1 MEVHSAASGL
11 DLDGKRGDAN
21 EIDGAAAAEEE
32 AGRGQSVGDQ
42 GGPPSGAPVPEVFI
56 IPSAT
61 PLRTSARTVASIG
74 SLDFP
79 HTPTKTGMYHVRGHR
94 DSTTSIDS
102 VALKSTPASP
112 HVTPL
117 NGVTCVEY
125 VGQQSSALE
134 SVTGIIEK
142 DTGIESVENQ
152 MNADSAPF
160 EPEINK
166 AQKFF
171 SNMISSLSFRT
182 VGASPSPTNNKG
194 SLSPCESEEPCKYT
208 TVTSS
213 SLGSKATASNEN
225 KLPSENGIETNGDA
239 VSEPHSLPTPD
250 TNNTKKGYNKKLYED
265 KMLPGTN
272 YRFATRKRNSD
283 FHKLFDSVDADD
295 RLLDDFSCALS
306 REFLYQGRLYV
317 SESYICFNSNIL
329 GWVTN
334 LVVPIKDI
342 VSFEKTSTAGL
353 FPNGIALIMD
363 STKHYFASF
372 LSRDSTFEFL
382 EAVWTAYHTNSKALI
397 KPSAYLDVPLNIT
410 GEEFFLK
417 PIAELMQ
424 ITAPPSRASAAADG
438 NSDIQDAIMSV
449 DYVTPSGTI
458 NGSEEFRS
466 DAYEDTSDSDILSP
480 SEDNGKAMNEVFH
493 LKEACGYEYN
503 GPYYHHETS
512 FRYIPEEHAEFTL
525 AELTLNAPPGVVF
538 QLIFSEA
545 NPSFIEEFLTA
556 QSSTNISEIPP
567 FTEVNPEGQHYRNY
581 TYTKA
586 LAYPVGPRSTKCV
599 VQETVLH
606 RDYED
611 YINVVNTTK
620 TPDVPSGNSF
630 SVKTRYMFKWESPTT
645 SLLKVSF
652 WVEWVGSSWIRSMV
666 NNSCKSGQIEATKSL
681 VSQVYRYIDTYVEQR
696 VISVDL
702 NANDKSSLRTAAE
715 DDYLEAASRPRKKQ
729 LLSASSELSSSASSI
744 MGNSAVSAAST
755 AVSNSSPARGGSWR
769 YYTLYAMLTAISLL
783 LIANLILQARIASSL
798 NHRIDLGDRV
808 EWSASALDELADKI
822 SAVIAVRSDRLAV
835 VPPPTAR
842 SDAATGGQ
850 YVLLT
855 PEYSAFMEKL
865 ERLLAY
871 LDAHIVQH
879 PAE

>member
-1 MEVHSAASGL
+1 MDSRRTTSDL
-11 DLDGKRGDAN
+11 DLYGKTGSVN
-21 EIDGAAAAEEE
+21 EVDECAMAEEE
-32 AGRGQSVGDQ
+32 AGREESEGVQ
-42 GGPPSGAPVPEVFI
+42 GGPPLGAPVPEVFI
-56 IPSAT
+56 IPSIT
-61 PLRTSARTVASIG
+61 PLRTSARPVASVG
-74 SLDFP
+74 SLDFA

-117 NGVTCVEY
+117 NGVTSVEY
-125 VGQQSSALE
+125 VGQHSSALA
-134 SVTGIIEK
+134 SVTGIIEQ
-142 DTGIESVENQ
+142 DAGIESVENH
-152 MNADSAPF
+152 MNADQATH

-182 VGASPSPTNNKG
+182 VGTSPSPASNKG
-194 SLSPCESEEPCKYT
+194 SQSPCESAEPSKYT
-208 TVTSS
+208 TVTSN
-213 SLGSKATASNEN
+213 SLGSKVTASDEN
-225 KLPSENGIETNGDA
+225 KSLAESGLEPNSDA
-239 VSEPHSLPTPD
+239 LRGQSSTQTVD
-250 TNNTKKGYNKKLYED
+250 TSDTKKGYNKKLYTD
-265 KMLPGTN
+265 KMLPGTK
-272 YRFATRKRNSD
+272 YRFATWKRNSD
-283 FHKLFDSVDADD
+283 FHKLFGSVDADD

-334 LVVPIKDI
+334 LVVPIRDI
-342 VSFEKTSTAGL
+342 LSFEKTTTAGL
-353 FPNGIALIMD
+353 FPNGIALTMD

-372 LSRDSTFEFL
+372 LSRDSTFDFL
-382 EAVWTAYHTNSKALI
+382 EAVRTAYHTNSKAVI
-397 KPSAYLDVPLNIT
+397 KSNAYLDVPLNIS

-424 ITAPPSRASAAADG
+424 ITAPPSRASAAADE

-449 DYVTPSGTI
+449 DYVTPSGTVD
-458 NGSEEFRS
+458 GSEQFRN

-480 SEDNGKAMNEVFH
+480 SDDSGKVMSEVFH
-493 LKEACGYEYN
+493 LKEGCRYTYD

-512 FRYIPEEHAEFTL
+512 FRYIPEEHAEYTL

-538 QLIFSEA
+538 QLIFSET
-545 NPSFIEEFLTA
+545 NSSFIEEFLTA
-556 QSSTNISEIPP
+556 QNSTNLSEISP
-567 FTEVNPEGQHYRNY
+567 FTEVNPEGQHFRNY

-586 LAYPVGPRSTKCV
+586 LAYPVGPRSTKCI

-681 VSQVYRYIDTYVEQR
+681 VSQLYHYIDTYVEQR
-696 VISVDL
+696 IISVEL
-702 NANDKSSLRTAAE
+702 NTNEKSSLRTAAE
-715 DDYLEAASRPRKKQ
+715 QDYIEVASHPQQKQ

-744 MGNSAVSAAST
+744 LGNSAVSATST
-755 AVSNSSPARGGSWR
+755 AVSNSAPARGSSWKF
-769 YYTLYAMLTAISLL
+769 YTLYAMLTAIALL
-783 LIANLILQARIASSL
+783 LIANLILQARIASRL
-798 NHRIDLGDRV
+798 NHRINLGDRM
-808 EWSASALDELADKI
+808 EWSTTSLDELADKI

-835 VPPPTAR
+835 VPSQAFRPDPT
-842 SDAATGGQ
+842 TGGQ
-850 YVLLT
+850 YVALT

-871 LDAHIVQH
+871 LDAHAVQR
-879 PAE
+879 PAD